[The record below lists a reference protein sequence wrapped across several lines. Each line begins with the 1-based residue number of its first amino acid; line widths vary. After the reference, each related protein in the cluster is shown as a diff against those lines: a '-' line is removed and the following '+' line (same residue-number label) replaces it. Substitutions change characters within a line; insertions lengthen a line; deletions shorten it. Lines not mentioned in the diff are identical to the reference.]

1 MTALGGLRGWTALPN
16 GEWRNDRRC
25 SCCYSSTR
33 GTTLTDTSVRLCSE
47 VPRTRWPRY
56 QRRAISP
63 KPTTKLTGSEN
74 SAPRVSQLLSPR
86 SFRHAHH
93 FKIGFNIR
101 ALISPPTTASRY
113 TRLDLGSL
121 CGWTWCTIQGFER
134 VISALNLLGSNI
146 GVRSFVGHYTPGW
159 RYRSRQ

>member
-1 MTALGGLRGWTALPN
+1 MLLLLFINKGNNLNGYFSAAVFRGPQDKMAKISEEGNLPKADDEADWLG
-16 GEWRNDRRC
+16 
-25 SCCYSSTR
+25 
-33 GTTLTDTSVRLCSE
+33 
-47 VPRTRWPRY
+47 
-56 QRRAISP
+56 
-63 KPTTKLTGSEN
+63 N

-121 CGWTWCTIQGFER
+121 CGRTWCTIQGFER

-146 GVRSFVGHYTPGW
+146 GVRSFVGHYTPG
-159 RYRSRQ
+159 